1 MKKTL
6 AIFSP
11 NEITYSE
18 TFIQAHKKLP
28 YNIRYYYGGKLPV
41 KAEFNPNLIDFS
53 LRERIEKKITQHGF
67 NLREYALM
75 NSLKKEN
82 VDCVLAEYGPT
93 ACATLKVVSFLKIPL
108 VVHFHGFDASHK
120 ETIKT
125 YRDQYL
131 QVFDY
136 ASAIIAVSKK
146 MKTDLICLGC
156 DEKKITISSCGPDS
170 LYFKNNPGYNNQS
183 FLTIGRFVEKKS
195 PFATILAF
203 KKVTEKYP
211 DAKLFMVGDGELH
224 SSCEVLA
231 RVLRIENNIEFK
243 GIQNKEYIKILFE
256 ESIAFIQHSVVAESG
271 DSEGTPVAVL
281 EAQAAALPVIGTFH
295 AGIPD
300 IVINNE
306 TGLLVEENDIA
317 GTATNMIR
325 ILSENGLAKKLGEKG
340 RERVFKNF
348 TLEMHLKSLEKI
360 IDKAIVS

>member
-1 MKKTL
+1 MKTL

-28 YNIRYYYGGKLPV
+28 YNIRYYYGGMLPV

-75 NSLKKEN
+75 NSLKKEK

-108 VVHFHGFDASHK
+108 VVHFHGYDASHK
-120 ETIKT
+120 ATIKT
-125 YRDQYL
+125 YKDQYR
-131 QVFDY
+131 QVFEY
-136 ASAIIAVSKK
+136 ASTIVAVSRK
-146 MKTDLICLGC
+146 MKGDLIGLGC
-156 DEKKITISSCGPDS
+156 NEKKIIVSSCGPDIIF
-170 LYFKNNPGYNNQS
+170 FKNNPEYKNQS
-183 FLTIGRFVEKKS
+183 FLTVGRFAEKKS
-195 PFATILAF
+195 PFTTILAF

-211 DAKLFMVGDGELH
+211 VAKLIMLGEGELY
-224 SSCEVLA
+224 SSSKVLVRA
-231 RVLRIENNIEFK
+231 LKIEKNVEFK
-243 GIQNKEYIKILFE
+243 GVQTKESIKNLFE
-256 ESIAFIQHSVVAESG
+256 ASIAFLQHSVVAESG

-281 EAQAAALPVIGTFH
+281 EAQAAALPVVGTYH

-306 TGLLVEENDIA
+306 TGLLVEENDIDA
-317 GTATNMIR
+317 MATNMMR
-325 ILSENGLAKKLGEKG
+325 ILNEPGLARRLGEKG
-340 RERVFKNF
+340 RERILNNF
-348 TLEMHLKSLEKI
+348 TQEIHLKSLKNI
-360 IDKAIVS
+360 IDKA